1 MPYGAPTIVGPQGHQ
16 PYQNHYHPQM
26 PYPYPMPA
34 VPSVGQQLNGLAKQK
49 TPEFSTKT
57 EENKK
62 SDNTAESV
70 AWTTITPENSTPSSQ
85 TENFQVCTSL
95 EYCSHYTM
103 FRTVVSGR

>member
-1 MPYGAPTIVGPQGHQ
+1 MPYGAPTIEGPQGHQ
-16 PYQNHYHPQM
+16 PYPNHYHPQM

-34 VPSVGQQLNGLAKQK
+34 VPPVGQQLHGLAKQK

-62 SDNTAESV
+62 SENAEESV

-85 TENFQVCTSL
+85 TENFQVC
-95 EYCSHYTM
+95 SHYTM
-103 FRTVVSGR
+103 FATVAAGR